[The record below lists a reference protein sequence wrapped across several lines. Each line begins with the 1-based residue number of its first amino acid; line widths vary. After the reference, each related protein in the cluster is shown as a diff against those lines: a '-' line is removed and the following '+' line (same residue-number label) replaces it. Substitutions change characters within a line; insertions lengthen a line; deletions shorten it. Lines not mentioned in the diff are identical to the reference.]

1 MKAEALE
8 KMLARGQ
15 DSAMLRFGLG
25 KAYLDDQRIDE
36 AAEHLQRCVEQDPT
50 YSAAWALLGKA
61 LLAQGYRNGAELAW
75 QSGIDAAVENG
86 DKQSEKQMTVLLN
99 KLHK

>member
-1 MKAEALE
+1 MKTAALE
-8 KMLARGQ
+8 KMLDRGQ

-25 KAYLDDQRIDE
+25 KAYLDDQR
-36 AAEHLQRCVEQDPT
+36 AAEAVAQLRRCVAQDPD

-61 LLAQGYRNGAELAW
+61 CLAEGDRDGAAQAW
-75 QSGIDAAVENG
+75 RSGIDAAREKG

-99 KLHK
+99 KLGK